1 MVYTRNEYYNRVL
14 HQVLLAER
22 RRASWVVLEQRQP
35 ALWGEV
41 AFQRLQLHVAKGTLG
56 QVVELRLPALAR
68 RHQPK
73 EALVR
78 VADKLLSHL

>member
-1 MVYTRNEYYNRVL
+1 MYTRNEYYNRVL
-14 HQVLLAER
+14 HQVLLSER

-35 ALWGEV
+35 ALWSEV
-41 AFQRLQLHVAKGTLG
+41 PVQPLQFHVAKRALG

-73 EALVR
+73 ETLVR
-78 VADKLLSHL
+78 VADKLLPHL